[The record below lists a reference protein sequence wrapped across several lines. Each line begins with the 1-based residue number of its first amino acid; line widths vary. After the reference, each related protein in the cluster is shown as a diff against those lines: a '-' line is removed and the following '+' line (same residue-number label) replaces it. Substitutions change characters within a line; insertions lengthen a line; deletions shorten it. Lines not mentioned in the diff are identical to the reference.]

1 MNKYSVRNCEGIKCS
16 VEADYLKLKCDRVI
30 FYRTV
35 EGKSDEFLAVFINPI
50 SVIRE
55 AE

>member
-16 VEADYLKLKCDRVI
+16 VEADYLKLECDRVI
-30 FYRTV
+30 FYRIV
-35 EGKSDEFLAVFINPI
+35 DGEFDEFLAVFMNPI
-50 SVIRE
+50 SVIQE